1 MSCRKLAETLEA
13 YDGLELYCE
22 IYKSPAPKGVI
33 IAVHDYGEHIG
44 IYQSIF
50 ERCAEQSYT
59 VYAMD
64 LRGHGK
70 SPGDRAFISAFDDFL
85 DDLDLLLARVRDR
98 EAQQA
103 GNIFLLGQCLGAL
116 IAARFA
122 FTRQPRLQ
130 GLILCGP
137 LLDLPLTRLERTLM
151 QLSGPFF
158 PERDF
163 APNIQSSWLEPKLAG
178 PLRDDQLAFR
188 GPLKLSTVR
197 EIASACAQLRGLHAK
212 LDFGLLTLLGRQATP
227 RQIQLAE
234 ELQEA
239 VLAADKTLLAYEN
252 MDQNLLLHVERDQV
266 VGDILEWCDKQRN
279 PGSPAIV
286 DDSEYGVEDE
296 DL

>member
-1 MSCRKLAETLEA
+1 MSCRKMAETLEA

-22 IYKSPAPKGVI
+22 IYKSQQAKGVI
-33 IAVHDYGEHIG
+33 IAVHDYGEHVG
-44 IYQSIF
+44 VYQAIF
-50 ERCAEQSYT
+50 ERCAHQHYT

-70 SPGDRAFISAFDDFL
+70 SPGDRALITAFDDFL

-98 EAQQA
+98 EADKA
-103 GNIFLLGQCLGAL
+103 GNIFLLGQGLGAL

-130 GLILCGP
+130 GLVLCGP
-137 LLDLPLTRLERTLM
+137 LLDLPLSRFERTVV

-158 PERDF
+158 PARDF
-163 APNIQSSWLEPKLAG
+163 APATHTSWLEPKLAG
-178 PLRDDQLAFR
+178 PLKDDELAFR

-197 EIASACAQLRGLHAK
+197 EIVSACTHLRGLHAK
-212 LDFGLLTLLGRQATP
+212 LNFALLTLVGRQANP

-239 VLAADKTLLAYEN
+239 VLAADKTLLTYEG
-252 MDQNLLLHVERDQV
+252 MDQNLLLHAERDQV
-266 VGDILEWCDKQRN
+266 VGDILEWCEKQRN
-279 PGSPAIV
+279 PTSPAV
-286 DDSEYGVEDE
+286 VEDRDE
-296 DL
+296 ADEADDF